1 MKKDNKEEAKL
12 KEPSGPESHKILT
25 HPEQEN
31 IKEDLPGYPHYPAS
45 EDILNPSN
53 DMERLDVNV
62 ENIARG
68 GKIKD
73 LSQETGTSQPATG
86 RTLDDLEEDD
96 DLGIVPGTEADVTEE
111 DLLLLG
117 DKDQDMDMGEDE
129 ELQIRGLGVT
139 GDDLDV
145 PGEELDDPNEALGEE
160 DEENNYYSLGGDN
173 HENLDETSAE

>member
-1 MKKDNKEEAKL
+1 MKKNNNQEDDQKESL
-12 KEPSGPESHKILT
+12 GPENHKSDL
-25 HPEQEN
+25 HPEQKKIN
-31 IKEDLPGYPHYPAS
+31 EDLPGYPHYPAS

-53 DMERLDVNV
+53 DMERLDVDV

-68 GKIKD
+68 GKVDD
-73 LSQETGTSQPATG
+73 LSQGTGTSDPAIA
-86 RTLDDLEEDD
+86 RTQVDLDEED

-117 DKDQDMDMGEDE
+117 DKDHDMDLGEDE
-129 ELQIRGLGVT
+129 AIQSQGLGLS

-145 PGEELDDPNEALGEE
+145 PGEELDDTNEALGEE

-173 HENLDETSAE
+173 HESLEGS